1 MSLLDDIKAKAD
13 LNGDGKVSV
22 EDLEALKDGVNND
35 KLEQLKKI
43 ADQNGDDK
51 IDVEDIKNI
60 NLDDI
65 VAKAKDT
72 FGNLFGGK

>member
-35 KLEQLKKI
+35 KVEQLKKI